1 MKVPEQYR
9 VKKGILASDES
20 FGNNGCFIV
29 PHESYELNVIAS
41 DGGGWE
47 HVSVS
52 MPTRTPNWNQMWFI
66 KDLFFED
73 TDTVIQYHPAKDQ
86 YVNEHDHCLHLW
98 KPTGEVIPIPPSEFV
113 GFRKK

>member
-1 MKVPEQYR
+1 M
-9 VKKGILASDES
+9 GSNES
-20 FGNNGCFIV
+20 FGNNGYFIV
-29 PHESYELNVIAS
+29 PYESYELNVIAS

-52 MPTRTPNWNQMWFI
+52 MPNRTPNWNQMCFI

-98 KPTGEVIPIPPSEFV
+98 KPIGEVIPIPPSEFV

>member
-9 VKKGILASDES
+9 MKSGPLASNES
-20 FGNNGCFIV
+20 FGNNGAFLI
-29 PHESYELNVIAS
+29 PFESYELMVIAS

-52 MPTRTPNWNQMWFI
+52 LPTRDPSWKQMCFI
-66 KDLFFED
+66 KDLFWDED
-73 TDTVIQYHPAKDQ
+73 ECVVQYHPPRSE

-98 KPTGEVIPIPPSEFV
+98 KPQNEVLPVPTSIFV
-113 GFRKK
+113 GFKKK